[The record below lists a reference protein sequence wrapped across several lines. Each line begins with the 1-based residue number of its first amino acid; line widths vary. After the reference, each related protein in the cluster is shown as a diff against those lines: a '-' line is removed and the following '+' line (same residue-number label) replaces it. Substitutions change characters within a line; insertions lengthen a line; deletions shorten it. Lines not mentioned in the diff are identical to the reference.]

1 MNFTDL
7 LQQQAS
13 SHLDAGLMEQL
24 DQQIG
29 AGDPRKTTVASSA
42 ILSSLMGAMAR
53 NASDPQGA
61 QALSSALERD
71 HDGSLLD
78 NLGSLL
84 GGGSGRVQQSPQLSP
99 RTLNGGGIL
108 DHILGNRRDETVQD
122 VSQKS
127 GLSSGQVTKLM
138 ITLAPILLSMMGR
151 AKRNSNADAGS
162 LGGTLNDFLNGNRT
176 APQRP
181 RQAPDLGLAGQLLDR
196 NRDGSIMDDILG
208 MGLKMFRK

>member
-1 MNFTDL
+1 MNFNDI

-13 SHLDAGLMEQL
+13 NHLDAGLMEQL

-29 AGDPRKTTVASSA
+29 ANDTRKTTVASSA
-42 ILSSLMGAMAR
+42 ILSSLMGAMAQ
-53 NASDPQGA
+53 NASDPRGA

-78 NLGSLL
+78 HLGSLL
-84 GGGSGRVQQSPQLSP
+84 GGGGATQSPVPARS
-99 RTLNGGGIL
+99 LNGGGIL
-108 DHILGNRRDETVQD
+108 DHILGSRTEETVNE

-138 ITLAPILLSMMGR
+138 ITLAPILLGMLGK
-151 AKRNSNADAGS
+151 AKKQSKADSGS
-162 LGGTLNDFLNGNRT
+162 LGGLLDSFLNGNRT
-176 APQRP
+176 APQQP

-196 NRDGSIMDDILG
+196 NRDGSVMDDILG
-208 MGLKMFRK
+208 MGLKMFGNRR

>member
-13 SHLDAGLMEQL
+13 SHLDAGLMDQL

-29 AGDPRKTTVASSA
+29 ANDRRKTTVASSA

-53 NASDPQGA
+53 NASDPQGE

-78 NLGSLL
+78 NLGALL
-84 GGGSGRVQQSPQLSP
+84 GGGSGRQQSPLSP
-99 RTLNGGGIL
+99 RTTNGGGIL
-108 DHILGNRRDETVQD
+108 DHILGNRRDDTVRE

-127 GLSSGQVTKLM
+127 GLSSGQVTRLM
-138 ITLAPILLSMMGR
+138 ITLAPILLSMMGK
-151 AKRNSNADAGS
+151 AKRNSTTNSGGLSGS
-162 LGGTLNDFLNGNRT
+162 LTDFLNGNRT
-176 APQRP
+176 APQQP
-181 RQAPDLGLAGQLLDR
+181 RRAPDLGLAGQLLDR

-208 MGLKMFRK
+208 MGMQMFGK